1 MKIKDNLIEILIIT
15 GVILLLSYS
24 YDPVIYSDSSRY
36 MEGSSQDPPL
46 YSTIIMVIRLISG
59 SMNFVVVLQTIF
71 VGSSIIYFTKTV
83 ATHFNLNI
91 IIKIFISLLLFLP
104 ILEFYNKILTES
116 FAYAFSLFFVS
127 FAFKLIFNFNIRNL
141 IFTTFFVVLLLL
153 TRNQFMILYPVIL
166 LLYLGILI
174 LHNSKKIFTVLI
186 ISFLSIFLIHN
197 SLIFFNTQAKQDN
210 FKTES
215 LSYVSLGPFFHT
227 YFDAIYIS
235 SAKDVLLFEDQNLQ
249 KTLNTIFEEMDNQK
263 ALLKYYNGRGHFG
276 ISLSKIKNYSK
287 PLLKNLADQNDISV
301 INLKKEISI
310 KLIKANFR
318 KYTKHIFKKSYDS
331 SWLFVFLPFLIM
343 LAGLTN
349 FLKYKSHLSLLITFI
364 STFSLANHS
373 IIYLF
378 GRVQPRYFIYTD
390 FVLLIFIFIL
400 FNFFK
405 KKKKGNEI

>member
-1 MKIKDNLIEILIIT
+1 M
-15 GVILLLSYS
+15 
-24 YDPVIYSDSSRY
+24 
-36 MEGSSQDPPL
+36 
-46 YSTIIMVIRLISG
+46 
-59 SMNFVVVLQTIF
+59 
-71 VGSSIIYFTKTV
+71 
-83 ATHFNLNI
+83 
-91 IIKIFISLLLFLP
+91 
-104 ILEFYNKILTES
+104 
-116 FAYAFSLFFVS
+116 
-127 FAFKLIFNFNIRNL
+127 LIFNFNIRNL

-153 TRNQFMILYPVIL
+153 TRNQFIILYPVIL

-197 SLIFFNTQAKQDN
+197 SLIIFNTQAKQNN

-235 SAKDVLLFEDQNLQ
+235 GAKDVLLFEDQNLQ
-249 KTLNTIFEEMDNQK
+249 KTLNIIFEEMDNQK

-331 SWLFVFLPFLIM
+331 SWLFIFLPFLIM

-400 FNFFK
+400 FNFFL